1 MGLSKAYLI
10 AYNVSQFCGWTYL
23 MYRLMPYLTL
33 QAKTTLSFPGTGNET
48 SQIPF
53 FPAKNP
59 PSLYAEL
66 GDHVKL
72 VQTAAILE
80 VVHAAIGI
88 VRSNP
93 MTCAVQIARYVLII
107 TMIIYLRNLTFLVGS
122 HIHSNLLINGTQ

>member
-10 AYNVSQFCGWTYL
+10 AYNASQFCGWTYL

-53 FPAKNP
+53 FPANNP
-59 PSLYAEL
+59 ASLYAEL

-93 MTCAVQIARYVLII
+93 MTCAVQIARYV
-107 TMIIYLRNLTFLVGS
+107 YYDN
-122 HIHSNLLINGTQ
+122 

>member
-48 SQIPF
+48 SQIPL
-53 FPAKNP
+53 FPANNP
-59 PSLYAEL
+59 ASLYAEL

-93 MTCAVQIARYVLII
+93 MTCAVQIARYVYYAGNALERVQRVHEPADLQEI
-107 TMIIYLRNLTFLVGS
+107 TF
-122 HIHSNLLINGTQ
+122 

>member
-1 MGLSKAYLI
+1 MGISKAYLL

-23 MYRLMPYLTL
+23 MYRLLPYLRL
-33 QAKTTLSFPGTGNET
+33 QAKATT
-48 SQIPF
+48 F

-59 PSLYAEL
+59 ASLYVEL

-72 VQTAAILE
+72 VLMAAILE
-80 VVHAAIGI
+80 IVHAAIGI

-122 HIHSNLLINGTQ
+122 HIHSNLFINGTQ